1 VTEKKK
7 KKKKKQVKSLD
18 FIVPIKLTSTMVAGG
33 GQMKKKKKKNQ
44 KNLHNMSKHKNS
56 KCFSWVTAVR
66 ALPLAGSHSPRH
78 LPRMPPNTV
87 LIFGPAVGPAQIL
100 NLLLVLCV
108 LASNVHSYQN

>member
-1 VTEKKK
+1 
-7 KKKKKQVKSLD
+7 
-18 FIVPIKLTSTMVAGG
+18 MAAGG
-33 GQMKKKKKKNQ
+33 GRMKKKT
-44 KNLHNMSKHKNS
+44 NLHNMSKHKNN

-78 LPRMPPNTV
+78 LPRMPSNTV

-108 LASNVHSYQN
+108 LASNVNSYQN